1 MSIRILIIDAN
12 DSIREEIRSILEE
25 ERDFIVIGA
34 VKERRNAVDY
44 LRKFTPDV
52 VVMDLH
58 MPEQGGIETVRQLLD
73 VDHALKIIA
82 LSLYISIDLMRGVLK
97 NGVSG
102 YVLKDNILNELPSAV
117 RMVMT
122 GKQYISPQLSSGCE

>member
-25 ERDFIVIGA
+25 ERDFTVIGA
-34 VKERRNAVDY
+34 VKERRNAVEY

-97 NGVSG
+97 NGVCG
-102 YVLKDNILNELPSAV
+102 YVLKDNILNELPLAV